1 MNVFL
6 ILFFARSGA
15 STKGNT
21 MSKPEEMY
29 QCQIAN
35 CGCIYNPDKGDRR
48 GKIAKG
54 TSFEDLPEE
63 WKCPV
68 CGASKKAFKALG

>member
-1 MNVFL
+1 M
-6 ILFFARSGA
+6 
-15 STKGNT
+15 KGDT
-21 MSKPEEMY
+21 MSKPEEMF